1 MQELDK
7 QYDIS
12 WDGGKT
18 TLRMSGKS
26 VREAIKKGEIKRDTL
41 LRGED
46 EAWIHTEGSIFAE
59 EFSVNK
65 SGEATRADRKKES
78 WSPYLPHTRTSSFA
92 KWSLFII
99 SIVLMVGGFVTAEM
113 FVDAGESIG
122 GIRSVSGNT
131 LDEAYYWRLG
141 SYVYPAIAWV
151 VRGLGVFCG
160 TVLWE
165 MGRKA

>member
-46 EAWIHTEGSIFAE
+46 EAWVRAEDSIFAE
-59 EFSVNK
+59 EFSVDNP
-65 SGEATRADRKKES
+65 GAATRADRKKES
-78 WSPYLPHTRTSSFA
+78 WSPYLPHTRRS
-92 KWSLFII
+92 
-99 SIVLMVGGFVTAEM
+99 AE
-113 FVDAGESIG
+113 
-122 GIRSVSGNT
+122 
-131 LDEAYYWRLG
+131 LG
-141 SYVYPAIAWV
+141 SPA
-151 VRGLGVFCG
+151 
-160 TVLWE
+160 E
-165 MGRKA
+165 